1 MPIHDWTSVEAG
13 IFHAFHHDW
22 ITEISRALNRGLLPE
37 EYYALPEQIAGDFG
51 PDVLTLHTTP
61 PAAETWPS
69 GGIALETAPP
79 KVDLRIRSEAGRYAA
94 KAKAVVIRHVSN
106 HRIVAMIEIVSPGNK
121 SSQTALNAFVRKARE
136 ALSAGVHLSL
146 VDLFPPGPRDP
157 AGIHRAV
164 WGEDCDDKYALP
176 PDKPLTCVSYVA
188 GTGAEAFIDFLRV
201 GQPLPQM
208 PLFLT
213 ADIYVAV
220 PLESTYQLAWES
232 LPNYWRKVLAGV
244 ASDT

>member
-22 ITEISRALNRGLLPE
+22 ITEISRALNRGLLPA

-51 PDVLTLHTTP
+51 PDVLTLNMTP
-61 PAAETWPS
+61 APAQPSPS
-69 GGIALETAPP
+69 GDI
-79 KVDLRIRSEAGRYAA
+79 
-94 KAKAVVIRHVSN
+94 AKAVVIRHVSN

-121 SSQTALNAFVRKARE
+121 GSQTALNVFVRKAQE
-136 ALSAGVHLSL
+136 ALAAGVHLSL

-157 AGIHRAV
+157 LGIHQAV
-164 WGEDCDDKYALP
+164 WGEDPAALP
-176 PDKPLTCVSYVA
+176 EGKSLTCVAYIT
-188 GTGAEAFIDFLRV
+188 GTGADAFIDFLSV

-213 ADIYVAV
+213 ADVYVAV
-220 PLESTYQLAWES
+220 PLDASYQLAWES
-232 LPNYWRKVLAGV
+232 MPKYWRGVLEGNQA
-244 ASDT
+244 